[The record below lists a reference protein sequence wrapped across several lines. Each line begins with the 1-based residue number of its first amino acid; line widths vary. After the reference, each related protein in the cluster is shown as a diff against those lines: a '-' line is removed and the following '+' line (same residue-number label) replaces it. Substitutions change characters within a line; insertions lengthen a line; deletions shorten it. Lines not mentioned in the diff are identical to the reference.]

1 MSQSELH
8 RIHLPG
14 CEYINRTPPTMNISY
29 SGKHE
34 TCFPRGSSAFRYALV
49 IIRTTV
55 CLISHNAT
63 HAAHTCMSL
72 LLTTE
77 EEHVERL
84 VGLQDDKVRPKHHP
98 GSFILIVVYLHC
110 TVAWATVRHHH
121 GLVTFLREHQLCNI
135 TQGVHKYSR

>member
-34 TCFPRGSSAFRYALV
+34 LASREALLLSHMRHILTCHSYSPLRKSTLNVSWGS
-49 IIRTTV
+49 RTTR
-55 CLISHNAT
+55 S
-63 HAAHTCMSL
+63 
-72 LLTTE
+72 
-77 EEHVERL
+77 
-84 VGLQDDKVRPKHHP
+84 GP

-110 TVAWATVRHHH
+110 TVA
-121 GLVTFLREHQLCNI
+121 
-135 TQGVHKYSR
+135 